1 MVYMALFILPDI
13 TKVITV
19 GRLKTMSENISGF
32 QGAVAGLSLTDVIQ
46 LKGHNKYTGAIT
58 VEYGDSQGVI
68 YFVDGEII
76 HAEQGGES
84 GEQAIYQIIKWPG
97 GKFNIHP
104 EMTSNVCTI
113 HYRTDFLLL
122 EALRRMDEENAGAV
136 KSSSAPG
143 PSVTPRRTMSKIAA
157 RLQEINNIT
166 YAVLLDKQG
175 SPLQD
180 SSIEAVALAAKGMFL
195 AKTGNQL
202 GDLMGLG
209 EIKSVAVQTG
219 NFHLLMYDSKQ
230 HYLSIAVKPD
240 CNLDSVESEIKS
252 ALVPGK

>member
-1 MVYMALFILPDI
+1 
-13 TKVITV
+13 
-19 GRLKTMSENISGF
+19 
-32 QGAVAGLSLTDVIQ
+32 LSPS
-46 LKGHNKYTGAIT
+46 H
-58 VEYGDSQGVI
+58 GVI

-76 HAEQGGES
+76 HAEQGSES

-97 GKFNIHP
+97 GTFNIHP

-122 EALRRMDEENAGAV
+122 EALRRLDEEKAGSAV
-136 KSSSAPG
+136 NTLAG

-157 RLQEINNIT
+157 RLLEISNIT

-175 SPLQD
+175 VPLQD
-180 SSIEAVALAAKGMFL
+180 ASIEAVALAAKGLYL
-195 AKTGNQL
+195 ARTGNQL

-209 EIKSVAVQTG
+209 EIKAAAVHTT

-230 HYLSIAVKPD
+230 HYLSIAVKPE
-240 CNLDSVESEIKS
+240 CNLDSVEAEIKS
-252 ALVPGK
+252 ALVPTK